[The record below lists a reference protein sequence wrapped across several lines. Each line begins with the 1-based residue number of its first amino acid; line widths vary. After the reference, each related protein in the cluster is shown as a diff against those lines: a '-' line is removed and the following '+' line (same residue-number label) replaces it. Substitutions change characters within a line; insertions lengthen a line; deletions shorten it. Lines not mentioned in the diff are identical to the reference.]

1 MRMGIVAVL
10 AILMLAMAAPAHAQ
24 RAALSGG
31 STANAPQMSGG
42 GGGGGGFGGGG
53 GVSGGHSLPQ
63 LPQAVH
69 YTNASAHGT
78 EADFQLTSFVPYEQ
92 AVRMGEEA
100 LAQPVK
106 TLGEI
111 AAEYRA
117 EKAAR
122 HMGEVR

>member
-1 MRMGIVAVL
+1 MRIGIVAVV
-10 AILMLAMAAPAHAQ
+10 AILALAVAVPAHAQ

-53 GVSGGHSLPQ
+53 GVSGGHALPQ
-63 LPQAVH
+63 LPQPVH
-69 YTNASAHGT
+69 YTNVSAHGT

-100 LAQPVK
+100 PARPTK

-117 EKAAR
+117 EKALRHFAEAR
-122 HMGEVR
+122 